1 MRAEMRITMVFML
14 LAVLTI
20 CVPRSPAQESST
32 KPAEAVSARKFT
44 PFTLI
49 TQNYVYDSSGT
60 RGLNSR
66 RVVARRSDGAT
77 VTLNFQ
83 PQDKQTGTHPRV
95 RTITF
100 LDGRFWD
107 VYDSIHAFVKWPAT
121 RERTMLQRN
130 LLAPLKDCLLEDSGE
145 YLDKY
150 ETWGDVSVAVIRSLP
165 KGSSGTTFWLAPSLG
180 CQQLQT
186 TYTQVRS
193 DGSFRLVSEEKFVS
207 IKLGEPEAALFTV
220 PSTYAS
226 LIPSNA
232 LHEEFKH
239 NGRPWDSQAQ
249 EMAARMDTAYA
260 RRIKESQSSSH

>member
-1 MRAEMRITMVFML
+1 MRGEARITMAFML
-14 LAVLTI
+14 LAALAI
-20 CVPRSPAQESST
+20 CVPSSPAQESAT
-32 KPAEAVSARKFT
+32 KPGEAVSAKKIT

-49 TQNYVYDSSGT
+49 VKNYVYDSSGT

-83 PQDKQTGTHPRV
+83 PQDKQTATHPRA
-95 RTITF
+95 REIEF
-100 LDGRFWD
+100 LDGHHLE
-107 VYDSIHAFVKWPAT
+107 VYDGIHALVKWPAP
-121 RERTMLQRN
+121 RQRTMLQRN

-150 ETWGDVSVAVIRSLP
+150 ETLGDVKVAVIRSLP
-165 KGSSGTTFWLAPSLG
+165 KGSSGTSFWLAPSLG

-186 TYTQVRS
+186 TYTQVRP
-193 DGSFRLVSEEKFVS
+193 DGSFRIVSEEKFVS

-226 LIPSNA
+226 LTPSAA

-249 EMAARMDTAYA
+249 EMAERMETAYA